1 MLTVDESGMI
11 DEERFYLGVSVR
23 AEKTSTSPQLATLH
37 QNQIIETIPFYNED
51 GFASSFATAG
61 IDGNI
66 FHWDLL
72 KCGFKL
78 AEVKDSEE

>member
-1 MLTVDESGMI
+1 MD
-11 DEERFYLGVSVR
+11 FYGILS
-23 AEKTSTSPQLATLH
+23 
-37 QNQIIETIPFYNED
+37 ETIPFYNED